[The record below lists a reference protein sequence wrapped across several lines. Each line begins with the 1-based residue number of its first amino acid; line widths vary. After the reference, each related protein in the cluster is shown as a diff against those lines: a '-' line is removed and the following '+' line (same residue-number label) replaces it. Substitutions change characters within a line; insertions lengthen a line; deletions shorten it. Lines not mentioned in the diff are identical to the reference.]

1 VLDRVF
7 KEMFIA
13 ACEVVSEA
21 GQSRAAM
28 DGMAAGDMRVSER
41 PTLLAALDG
50 VADAVIV
57 VDQAWRVRLVNEA
70 ALSLLDLGPA
80 SRPGRLALTTLLR
93 RSKSLDPEGCVQ
105 ITGALD
111 QAVALGTDVERN
123 LPLRQDSR
131 ATVSVRRIAARR
143 WRLIIR
149 PLVAAVPSRRCRRD
163 PLTGLADREAL
174 RTRLTASLERGA
186 ATLLLLDLDRFKTVN
201 DTLGHP
207 VGDQLLCAA
216 AERMRH
222 AVRRRDLV
230 ARLGGDEFAIL
241 LQEGADVG
249 EGIALAERLLDLL
262 ARPYLLKGNLVSAG
276 ASIGIAD
283 ASSDGDCDEMIR
295 RADLALY
302 QAKAEGRGAARVFDA
317 TMNDRAQARSALE
330 GDLRRA
336 IALRQ
341 FALHFQPQYDMSR
354 RVLVGFEALLRW
366 PHPERGMVSPGT
378 FVPVAEE
385 IGLIGTIGTW
395 VLRRACAE
403 AASWSYPLRV
413 AVNVSPLQF
422 ERGDEL
428 VASVQAALLRSGLPA
443 DRLEVEITESAL
455 LSAETSTM
463 ATLHTLRALGVRISL
478 DDFGT
483 GYSSLSQLSS
493 FPFDKIKID
502 RSFVND
508 VAHSQQA
515 SAIIRAIST
524 LSDSLGM
531 ATIAEGVETEEQAR
545 AVARNGCG
553 DIQGY
558 LISRP
563 VPAGDVEG
571 LIGRY
576 GVPTDERRADP
587 RDTQPFRKESEPCLI
602 CIG

>member
-1 VLDRVF
+1 
-7 KEMFIA
+7 MFIA
-13 ACEVVSEA
+13 QCEAVSEA
-21 GQSRAAM
+21 DMDGAAM
-28 DGMAAGDMRVSER
+28 DGMTAKVRALAR

-50 VADAVIV
+50 LADAVIV
-57 VDQAWRVRLVNEA
+57 VDQALQVRLVNEA
-70 ALSLLDLGPA
+70 ALALLDLGPA
-80 SRPGRLALTTLLR
+80 SRTGRVALTTLLR
-93 RSKSLDPEGCVQ
+93 RSKALDAGGRGR
-105 ITGALD
+105 IKGALD
-111 QAVALGTDVERN
+111 EALALGTDVDRT
-123 LPLRQDSR
+123 LPLRQDSP

-143 WRLIIR
+143 WRLVIR
-149 PLVAAVPSRRCRRD
+149 PLAASVPGRRCRRD
-163 PLTGLADREAL
+163 PLTGLADRQAL
-174 RTRLTASLERGA
+174 RMRLTASLERGLT
-186 ATLLLLDLDRFKTVN
+186 TLLLLDLDRFKTVN

-241 LQEGADVG
+241 LQDGADVG
-249 EGIALAERLLDLL
+249 EGAALAARLLDLL
-262 ARPYLLKGNLVSAG
+262 ARPYLVRGNLVSAG

-283 ASSDGDCDEMIR
+283 APSGGCDCDEMIR

-302 QAKAEGRGAARVFDA
+302 QAKAEGRGVARVFDA
-317 TMNDRAQARSALE
+317 AMNDRAQARSALE

-354 RVLVGFEALLRW
+354 NVLVGFEALLRW
-366 PHPERGMVSPGT
+366 PHPDRGMVSPAT

-385 IGLIGTIGTW
+385 IGLIGTIGSW

-403 AASWSYPLRV
+403 AAKWSRPLRV

-443 DRLEVEITESAL
+443 GRLEVEITESAL
-455 LSAETSTM
+455 LSAETSTL
-463 ATLHTLRALGVRISL
+463 ATLHALRALGVRISL

-483 GYSSLSQLSS
+483 GYSSLSQLRS

-545 AVARNGCG
+545 AVARNGCE

-563 VPAGDVEG
+563 VPAGEVEG
-571 LIGRY
+571 LISRY
-576 GVPTDERRADP
+576 GAPTDVRRADP
-587 RDTQPFRKESEPCLI
+587 RDTQPFQKDHESCLL
-602 CIG
+602 CVE